1 MTLHLVFSQTGY
13 ATCEIRCTEKD
24 VIVLLGDGVYV
35 QDKPPVDVSVVVLEQ
50 DMLARGISTTNIAAI
65 DYADLVG
72 LCEQYSPVMS
82 WND

>member
-13 ATCEIRCTEKD
+13 AICEIRCAEKD

-35 QDKPPVDVSVVVLEQ
+35 QDNPPVDVSVVVLEQ
-50 DMLARGISTTNIAAI
+50 DMLVRGISTSGFSAI

-72 LCEQYSPVMS
+72 LCEQHSPVMS